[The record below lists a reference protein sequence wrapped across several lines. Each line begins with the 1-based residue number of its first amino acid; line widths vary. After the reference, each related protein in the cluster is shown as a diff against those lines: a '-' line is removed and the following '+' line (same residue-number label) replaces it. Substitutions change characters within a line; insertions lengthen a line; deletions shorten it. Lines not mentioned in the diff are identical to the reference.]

1 MRMNGSVKLGTVISV
16 VILLIGVIVGY
27 VRTQE
32 SVKQNKQEIA
42 EVKDVVEMQ
51 CVKRDTIEGLKELTE
66 TRFESQSI
74 QIDDLKKAV
83 QQNNTLLID
92 LIKEVRKNNQS
103 DTG

>member
-16 VILLIGVIVGY
+16 VILLIGVIAGY

-51 CVKRDTIEGLKELTE
+51 CVKKDTIEGLKELTE

-83 QQNNTLLID
+83 QQNNALLIE
-92 LIKEVRKNNQS
+92 LIKEVRKNNRS
-103 DTG
+103 DAG